1 MSGLSFNKIAGA
13 ILATAFTIA
22 VLSVGVPMLFE
33 RTPPVHPGY
42 LIATPPEG
50 AGGAAEAPDVPPDW
64 GSVLPTADVAAGEAK
79 TAACKSCHSFDPA
92 GTNGAVGPG
101 LFGVVGRK
109 PGSHAGF
116 AYSPAMIAFSAKTPV
131 WDYDH
136 LYDFLKGP
144 QAYISGTKMT
154 FVGLKAP
161 QDRINVIAYLHSL
174 GSNLPVPAP
183 HPKPAPAVAAAPGK
197 GTAATASA
205 TPPGATGRPAG
216 APSQPQPPTSQP
228 QAKTGAPPNGGPKPS

>member
-1 MSGLSFNKIAGA
+1 MSGLTFNKIAGA
-13 ILATAFTIA
+13 TLATAFTIA

-33 RTPPVHPGY
+33 RTPPAHPGY

-109 PGSHAGF
+109 PGSHPGF

-144 QAYISGTKMT
+144 QAYLSGTKMT

-174 GSNLPVPAP
+174 GSSLPVPAP
-183 HPKPAPAVAAAPGK
+183 RPKAAAASPAGAAKGAAAAP
-197 GTAATASA
+197 SA
-205 TPPGATGRPAG
+205 TPPSATGRAPG
-216 APSQPQPPTSQP
+216 APAAQPPPASQP
-228 QAKTGAPPNGGPKPS
+228 QAKTAAPPNGGAKPS